1 MPYLLD
7 QPAVN
12 VKDRPILFID
22 LEMTGL
28 DADRH
33 EIIEVAALSVSQPDL
48 QITNSYYTKVI
59 PAHIQTADPKSLKI
73 AGYDPKTWDT
83 AIPLRQVL
91 IELAQFAPN
100 CILAG
105 WSVQNEWDFLVAALK
120 AENLPYFFT
129 NYLIEVWT
137 LAYAKY
143 YRNDQAKKISLASVS
158 RDLGIY
164 LDQHKPDSDIRATY
178 QIFNKLIS
186 S

>member
-12 VKDRPILFID
+12 FKDRPILFID

-28 DADRH
+28 DADCH

-48 QITNSYYTKVI
+48 QIANSYYTKII
-59 PAHIQTADPKSLKI
+59 PTHIHTADPKSLKV
-73 AGYDPKTWDT
+73 AGFDPKTWDT
-83 AIPLRQVL
+83 AIPLRQML
-91 IELAQFAPN
+91 TELSEFAPN
-100 CILAG
+100 CLLAG

-137 LAYAKY
+137 LAYAKFY
-143 YRNDQAKKISLASVS
+143 QDPEVKKISLASVAKK
-158 RDLGIY
+158 LGIY

-178 QIFNKLIS
+178 QIFKKLIS
-186 S
+186 